1 MERVPPSVRLAQLA
15 AFVGVMYFAIQLA
28 IHLGIE
34 KKTWWQFSWEI
45 ITGGTLGAIAGVAF
59 FVLVGA
65 VGLVSG
71 AMFGAL
77 GLLGP
82 RLIGVHAVHLEDS
95 EIAELARFGVTVAH
109 CPSSNLKLAS
119 GIARV
124 SDLVSAGVNVALGT
138 DGISS
143 NDSCRLFD
151 VMKVAGILH
160 TLETDDY
167 DEWPSAAE
175 ISTQAQMP
183 STPPISSVR
192 ALMRAAIQPLASDGR
207 YMPSRCVEI
216 TREVSP
222 LE

>member
-82 RLIGVHAVHLEDS
+82 A
-95 EIAELARFGVTVAH
+95 
-109 CPSSNLKLAS
+109 
-119 GIARV
+119 
-124 SDLVSAGVNVALGT
+124 AGGALGGLGLGALVHIANNPDRYNFNWPVIT
-138 DGISS
+138 VVLILGLLIA
-143 NDSCRLFD
+143 
-151 VMKVAGILH
+151 KAVASAIA
-160 TLETDDY
+160 
-167 DEWPSAAE
+167 SAAE
-175 ISTQAQMP
+175 RRSNRIDI
-183 STPPISSVR
+183 PIR
-192 ALMRAAIQPLASDGR
+192 DASRDRGA
-207 YMPSRCVEI
+207 
-216 TREVSP
+216 
-222 LE
+222 